1 MTGTVKQDAQGMAD
15 AICATVAAVASGSSL
30 ADAAAAVAASA
41 DIYSMAEGF
50 TNKIFVAYAPYTA

>member
-1 MTGTVKQDAQGMAD
+1 MSEMNVTIAARELSG
-15 AICATVAAVASGSSL
+15 TVAAVASGSSL
-30 ADAAAAVAASA
+30 ADAAASVAASA